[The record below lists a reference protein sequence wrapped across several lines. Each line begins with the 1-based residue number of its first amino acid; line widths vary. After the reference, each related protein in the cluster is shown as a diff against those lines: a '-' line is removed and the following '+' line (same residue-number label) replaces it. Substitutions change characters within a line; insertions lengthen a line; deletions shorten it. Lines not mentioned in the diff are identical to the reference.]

1 MINPNESWHVD
12 VNGEVYETN
21 FQGLV
26 NWIDEGSLLRVDKV
40 RRGNLRW
47 LEAGKIPLLYGFFN
61 AKDMGQP
68 MPPIQFSTTE
78 GEANAGFATQ
88 PTEFPNNISENFP
101 PTQNFAQQPTA
112 FSPANNFTVN
122 ESLPPTENFNP
133 PPNPAF
139 HQPQFDY
146 QPQFEPQMPAGNFCI
161 IHTDAEASYLCDTCM
176 NVFCKAC
183 PKGYG
188 GNVKICPMCGSMCS
202 SIKQVQQNQ
211 VQDYQFRADMNEG
224 FGVADFGRAIAY
236 PFKFKV
242 SLIFGAILFMLF
254 NLGQSASG
262 MGSFMML
269 AAVIIC
275 FMLSNMLTFGIMA
288 NTVENFSQ
296 GKIGGNF
303 MPSFDEFSL
312 WDDMVH
318 PFFLSLATYIVS
330 FGLTIAI
337 IVGGAWY
344 MWKTISTTL
353 QKDQTNIVSQMESM
367 QDDPSLR
374 DKNIKR
380 EDVWM
385 RDNDRARQADLENM
399 RKQLETDKL
408 KTLAAST
415 GGQDIPMQKV
425 VETLFK
431 TAKVLVIP
439 FIISLLWGFFYYP
452 AACAVASYTRSFT
465 ATLNPMVGLDTI
477 KRLGF
482 DYFKVLG
489 MMILLTII
497 TGSIGFILKIVFKPF
512 ELPGMGN
519 LPATAVGSWFT
530 FYFSIVFAVILGYL
544 LYKNTEKLNMFRR

>member
-1 MINPNESWHVD
+1 MVNPNESWQVD

-40 RRGNLRW
+40 RRGRLRW

-78 GEANAGFATQ
+78 GEGFATQ
-88 PTEFPNNISENFP
+88 PTEFPDNVPDAFN
-101 PTQNFAQQPTA
+101 PTQNFAPPQTA
-112 FSPANNFTVN
+112 FTPPNNFTLN
-122 ESLPPTENFNP
+122 EALPPTENFNP
-133 PPNPAF
+133 PPPPD
-139 HQPQFDY
+139 QEYY
-146 QPQFEPQMPAGNFCI
+146 QPQFEQPFQPQMPAGNVCI
-161 IHTDAEASYLCDTCM
+161 IHADAEATYLCDTCM

-211 VQDYQFRADMNEG
+211 VENYQFRADMNEG
-224 FGVADFGRAIAY
+224 FGVADLGRAFAY
-236 PFKFKV
+236 PFKYKA

-254 NLGQSASG
+254 SLGQTASG

-275 FMLSNMLTFGIMA
+275 FMLSNMMTFGIMA
-288 NTVENFSQ
+288 NTIENFAQ
-296 GKIGGNF
+296 GKVGGNF
-303 MPSFDEFSL
+303 MPSFDDFSL

-330 FGLTIAI
+330 FGLTVAI
-337 IVGGAWY
+337 VVGGAWY
-344 MWKTISTTL
+344 MWKSITETIT
-353 QKDQTNIVSQMESM
+353 KDQPNIVSQMESL

-399 RKQLETDKL
+399 RKQMETDKL

-415 GGQDIPMQKV
+415 GGETIPTDKV
-425 VETLFK
+425 VSTLLK
-431 TAKVLVIP
+431 QAKILAIP
-439 FIISLLWGFFYYP
+439 FILSILWGLFYYP

-465 ATLNPMVGLDTI
+465 ATLNPLVGLDTI
-477 KRLGF
+477 KHLGF
-482 DYFKVLG
+482 DYVKILG
-489 MMILLTII
+489 MTLLMVIMS
-497 TGSIGFILKIVFKPF
+497 GSIGLILKIVFKPF
-512 ELPGMGN
+512 DLPGMGN

-530 FYFSIVFAVILGYL
+530 FYFSIVFAVILGYAM
-544 LYKNTEKLNMFRR
+544 YKNTEKLNMFRR